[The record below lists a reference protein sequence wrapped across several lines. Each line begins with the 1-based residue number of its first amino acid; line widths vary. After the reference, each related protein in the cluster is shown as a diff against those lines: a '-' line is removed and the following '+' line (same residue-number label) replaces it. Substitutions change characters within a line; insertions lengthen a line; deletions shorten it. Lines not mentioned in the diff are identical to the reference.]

1 MRSIYAALAAGLALI
16 AACTASARPRGN
28 SGGAP
33 PGELRDVES
42 ELIALVQ
49 FMDSAAAA
57 GDIDR
62 FLSVFVEGPELAF
75 AMNGRVFT
83 DRAEVRAA
91 HLAAFAKLASVRYA
105 TRPTR
110 IAHLGPDHAALTA
123 IGETERVLRTGEH
136 RVGQYA
142 VTLVLRR
149 TSQGWRVLQVHESS
163 RAND

>member
-1 MRSIYAALAAGLALI
+1 MRSIHAALAACLALTV
-16 AACTASARPRGN
+16 ACTAAARPRAN
-28 SGGAP
+28 HGGAP
-33 PGELRDVES
+33 AGEPRDLES
-42 ELIALVQ
+42 ELIALVE

-62 FLSVFVEGPELAF
+62 FLSVFEDGPDLAF

-110 IAHLGPDHAALTA
+110 IARLGPDHAALTA
-123 IGETERVLRTGEH
+123 VGETERVLRTGE
-136 RVGQYA
+136 RREGRYA
-142 VTLVLRR
+142 VTLVVRR

-163 RAND
+163 LAP